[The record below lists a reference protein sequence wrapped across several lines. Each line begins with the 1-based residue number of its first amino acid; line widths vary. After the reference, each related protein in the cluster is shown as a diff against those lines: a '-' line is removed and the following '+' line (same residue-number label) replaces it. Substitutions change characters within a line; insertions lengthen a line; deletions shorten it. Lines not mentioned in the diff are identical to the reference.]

1 MPMTYANYY
10 IRELAYVTLARDL
23 IVLGND
29 VEVSGDTYS
38 LNNRLSR
45 RLELLKQELEVF
57 LIQYIDEFNRI
68 NIALNKLLAVISREK
83 MIQPDYLALYILLI
97 RFQPNERAKKLHE
110 DFKWITN
117 KDGKLMEC
125 FDLLHDMQIDS
136 EEEMMKLA
144 YKLNEVL

>member
-1 MPMTYANYY
+1 MSATYANYY

-29 VEVSGDTYS
+29 VEVSGNTYS

-68 NIALNKLLAVISREK
+68 NIALNKLLAVIRREK
-83 MIQPDYLALYILLI
+83 IIQPDYLALHILSV
-97 RFQPNERAKKLHE
+97 RFLPNERNKKLHD
-110 DFKWITN
+110 DFKWLSSKEN
-117 KDGKLMEC
+117 RLLEC
-125 FDLLHDMQIDS
+125 FDLLHQMQEDS
-136 EEEMMKLA
+136 DIAMSSLA

>member
-1 MPMTYANYY
+1 MKKAWQMSATYANYY
-10 IRELAYVTLARDL
+10 IRELARDL

-29 VEVSGDTYS
+29 VEVSGNTYS

-57 LIQYIDEFNRI
+57 LIQYDFNRI
-68 NIALNKLLAVISREK
+68 NIALNKLLAVVRRAK

-144 YKLNEVL
+144 YKLCEVL